1 MNTQIKQVFFYGVIL
16 LAGIFAPI
24 LFPAYTF
31 QLALLWMMILF
42 ALTWDILGGQ
52 MGYNSLGNILFF
64 GAGMYICTVV
74 QIGMYYDVAEYTAH
88 FGAVKIDFTPYQYF
102 TGIAVG
108 LVIAA
113 FACVLIAVI
122 FGWIVF
128 GLRGPYFAIG
138 TLGVAIAA
146 GELVGAWDYVGGGGG
161 ISLPNYPGGPGD
173 REMFFYILCFIS
185 AVCTFI
191 FLKWLYSTRFKLAL
205 NAIRDDE
212 EKAEAMGIHTNR
224 YKTIAWSFAA
234 FFLGISGGIFGNM
247 TGFIEPLEVAFPT
260 VTFGIFMVLM
270 VLLGGK
276 GTLWGPV
283 IGAVIFH
290 VIKEITWT
298 YLLGWQW
305 VALGALIIINVV
317 YFQQGIMGWVQEKWP
332 ELFGITLD
340 KTIALSGE
348 NGATKKELS

>member
-1 MNTQIKQVFFYGVIL
+1 MNIQLNKAIFYGVIL

-113 FACVLIAVI
+113 FACVIIAVI

-146 GELVGAWDYVGGGGG
+146 GELVGAWDYVGAV
-161 ISLPNYPGGPGD
+161 SYTHLTLPT
-173 REMFFYILCFIS
+173 ILL
-185 AVCTFI
+185 V
-191 FLKWLYSTRFKLAL
+191 
-205 NAIRDDE
+205 
-212 EKAEAMGIHTNR
+212 
-224 YKTIAWSFAA
+224 
-234 FFLGISGGIFGNM
+234 
-247 TGFIEPLEVAFPT
+247 
-260 VTFGIFMVLM
+260 
-270 VLLGGK
+270 
-276 GTLWGPV
+276 
-283 IGAVIFH
+283 
-290 VIKEITWT
+290 
-298 YLLGWQW
+298 
-305 VALGALIIINVV
+305 
-317 YFQQGIMGWVQEKWP
+317 
-332 ELFGITLD
+332 
-340 KTIALSGE
+340 
-348 NGATKKELS
+348 